1 MKEFK
6 LNSPYKPLGDQPK
19 AINSL
24 ADGINEGI
32 KEQTLLGVTGSGK
45 TFTMANVIEKVQKPT
60 LVISH
65 NKTLAAQLYE
75 EFKEFFPDNAV
86 EYFVSYYDY
95 YQPEAYVPRT
105 DTFIDKEASIN
116 EDIDIMRHSATQS
129 LLSRD
134 DVIVV
139 SSVSCIY
146 GIGSPEDYGEF
157 AFGIAVGDV
166 YDRSEIIAKL
176 IFMQYERND
185 IEFDRGQFRV
195 RGDVIEINPVH
206 GTPPIRIELFG
217 DEIDAISLIDKVTGK
232 KKESLKRYMIFP
244 AKHFVVGQDKMDV
257 ALSKIRQELDDR
269 LLELNSMGKLL
280 EAQRLEQRT
289 RFDIEMLQE
298 MGYCPGVE
306 NYSMHLSGRKWGE
319 KPYSLLK
326 YFPDDFLTIIDESH
340 VTVPQIRGMY
350 NGDRARK
357 ETLVEHGF
365 RLPSAKENRPL
376 RFDEFE
382 SSVNQVIYVSATP
395 GQYELAKSRNVVEQI
410 IRPTGLV
417 DPEVL
422 IRPVTGQV
430 EDLLKEVKLTAEK
443 DERVLVTTLTKRMAE
458 DLTDYYARIGVKV
471 RYMHSEIDT
480 LERIDIV
487 DDLRRGK
494 FDVLVGVNLLREG
507 LDLPEVSLVA
517 ILDADKEGFLRNETS
532 LIQTIGRAA
541 RNVNGRVIM
550 YVDDMTDSVKNAYDI
565 TLKRRK
571 LQMKYNEVHGITPK
585 STQRT
590 LKEKLAEEDE
600 KYKGIGADVST
611 MPKDELRLL
620 IKDLEKDMKDA
631 AARLD
636 FERAADLRN
645 KLYALKGF
653 DK

>member
-1 MKEFK
+1 M
-6 LNSPYKPLGDQPK
+6 
-19 AINSL
+19 
-24 ADGINEGI
+24 
-32 KEQTLLGVTGSGK
+32 
-45 TFTMANVIEKVQKPT
+45 
-60 LVISH
+60 
-65 NKTLAAQLYE
+65 
-75 EFKEFFPDNAV
+75 
-86 EYFVSYYDY
+86 
-95 YQPEAYVPRT
+95 
-105 DTFIDKEASIN
+105 
-116 EDIDIMRHSATQS
+116 
-129 LLSRD
+129 
-134 DVIVV
+134 
-139 SSVSCIY
+139 
-146 GIGSPEDYGEF
+146 
-157 AFGIAVGDV
+157 
-166 YDRSEIIAKL
+166 
-176 IFMQYERND
+176 
-185 IEFDRGQFRV
+185 
-195 RGDVIEINPVH
+195 
-206 GTPPIRIELFG
+206 
-217 DEIDAISLIDKVTGK
+217 
-232 KKESLKRYMIFP
+232 
-244 AKHFVVGQDKMDV
+244 
-257 ALSKIRQELDDR
+257 
-269 LLELNSMGKLL
+269 

-298 MGYCPGVE
+298 MGYCPGIE

-326 YFPDDFLTIIDESH
+326 YFPDDYLTIIDESH

-382 SSVNQVIYVSATP
+382 SSINQVIYVSATP
-395 GQYELAKSRNVVEQI
+395 GKYELAKSRNVVEQI

-430 EDLLKEVKLTAEK
+430 EDLLKEVRLTAKK

-458 DLTDYYARIGVKV
+458 DLTDYYARIGIKV

-550 YVDDMTDSVKNAYDI
+550 YVDDMTDSVRNAYDT

-571 LQMKYNEVHGITPK
+571 LQMKYNEIHGITPK

-590 LKEKLAEEDE
+590 LKEKLAEEDD
-600 KYKGIGADVST
+600 KYKVIGADVNS

-620 IKDLEKDMKDA
+620 INDLEKDMKDA

-653 DK
+653 DR